1 MDERHISSQTGSA
14 MSCAICA
21 LLQRRLAPAQSAR
34 ELLALFRQDAS
45 LLSVH
50 CARVNAHVAAW
61 ARGRHAIDT
70 KMPFHLMLDGDALVS
85 FAGKLRK
92 ACEDRVW
99 APAELQLEAQQ
110 HEFPLFLC
118 DGSHRDLLSTVNGR
132 PQVVAKAQSP
142 FSKQMLLDALAQRNE
157 DNEDRQRRN
166 RAILW
171 RDYLDATDDW
181 YVPVGPMHTSA
192 VEPRPHV
199 VVACEGQWHYFPTSW
214 VDGHARL
221 KLIPEPPRRGAKV
234 VPPPLA
240 VRVPPDADVKL
251 AHMRRSADT
260 FESRLGPQAELRRL
274 CARLA
279 MYARTRRGAEWQS
292 AYAAAHAL
300 VTQTATSL
308 NRRLYGE
315 PVPAPKPKPKAKPRA
330 PKTPPPPPKTPPSSP
345 KTQPEP
351 LKAADETTKV
361 EPESPP
367 PPPADV
373 PPPVVCRLCTVW
385 DLPQLGDIPASG
397 AFSLFATVNF

>member
-1 MDERHISSQTGSA
+1 
-14 MSCAICA
+14 MSCVVCV

-34 ELLALFRQDAS
+34 ELLALFRQNAA

-50 CARVNAHVAAW
+50 CARVNAHLVAW

-70 KMPFHLMLDGDALVS
+70 KMSFNLMLDGDALVS
-85 FAGKLRK
+85 FAGKFRK

-118 DGSHRDLLSTVNGR
+118 DGSYRDLLATVNGR
-132 PQVVAKAQSP
+132 SQVVAKAQTP

-157 DNEDRQRRN
+157 DNEDKQRRN

-171 RDYLDATDDW
+171 RDYLNATDDW
-181 YVPVGPMHTSA
+181 HVPVGPMHTSA

-221 KLIPEPPRRGAKV
+221 KLIPEPPRRNTKV
-234 VPPPLA
+234 APPPAPA

-274 CARLA
+274 CSQLAAHARS
-279 MYARTRRGAEWQS
+279 RRGAEWQS
-292 AYAAAHAL
+292 TYAAAHAL

-315 PVPAPKPKPKAKPRA
+315 PAPAPKPKPKVKAKPKPPTPKA
-330 PKTPPPPPKTPPSSP
+330 PPSPLETPPAVMKVVE
-345 KTQPEP
+345 QV
-351 LKAADETTKV
+351 LKV
-361 EPESPP
+361 EPEPL
-367 PPPADV
+367 PPAEPV
-373 PPPVVCRLCTVW
+373 PSVVCRMCTVW

-397 AFSLFATVNF
+397 AFSLFAAMKF